1 MDAEKYMLHC
11 LDLAQKASDEDEVP
25 IGAAVVDPESGEIV
39 SEAYNLSEHKLDA
52 TAHAE
57 TLAIRRACEKLGVN
71 RLRGLDL
78 YVTLEPCTMCAAA
91 ISMARIKTLYFG
103 AYDPKGG
110 AVVNGREVVVLL
122 RDRGDRDGMGHLGRG
137 GDGEVGG
144 VGEHAAEQRD
154 GDRRHVP

>member
-1 MDAEKYMLHC
+1 MDAQKYMLRC
-11 LDLAQKASDEDEVP
+11 LELAQKASDEDEVP

-91 ISMARIKTLYFG
+91 ISIARIKTLYFG

-110 AVVNGREVVVLL
+110 AVVNGVRFTTL
-122 RDRGDRDGMGHLGRG
+122 RPVITGQKS
-137 GDGEVGG
+137 
-144 VGEHAAEQRD
+144 AAEFWKPNAAKFLKGSFAASAENFSD
-154 GDRRHVP
+154 WH